1 MYTNDHIRA
10 NYMSVEIKGATYE
23 PQAPDEHIRG
33 LSLLLPVQDR
43 GGFIFLIAYTKKESP
58 DSELLLQVLMDQTRR
73 LAETF
78 GKEANPQHRFEQFL
92 GALNETLA
100 EHVREGH
107 WNLPIE
113 DVHALIGIA
122 STSEMYLS
130 GTGDL
135 VALFLHK
142 KPSQRYQIFN
152 LFRGIQTEQSLPTW
166 EKTFAVVLDG
176 DLHAGDV
183 FCVTDKDLQ
192 QIIPADELNHI
203 LSSLPP
209 IGAVE
214 KIHQYF
220 SHKEGML
227 LTVLKIVDDTFPS
240 TIQSPHLAVP
250 QSNLSVEELNATE
263 ETTDRLLDDQRPSFS
278 IVLKEIHAFIQSK
291 TDQRSRLLND
301 LHSQGSLKNGIRKTG
316 RVLWKV
322 AIFATKYI
330 IKKTS
335 RSISLLKNKEERV
348 QIQKRL
354 QLKKQHTQGEVL
366 SLINR
371 FKGVPNSTKYLV
383 AGIVVAVLVLF
394 IGISVISKSQARA
407 TDEKAYQEQ
416 LTAIEDVMERAAG
429 AVIYKDENQARSLF
443 VNAQTLIE
451 SLPTDTPEREEKAQ
465 ELNHDLQAALNDIRH
480 LVTVPN
486 PPLLADLETLTDGV
500 FGNTVLL
507 SEGTLFIAGSD
518 GRTYELNQTEKRFDL
533 AASMGTGETFSP
545 LASTQEDGR
554 LYVLGQTG
562 SVYGVS
568 LENKTISPLEIQDDR
583 WIDLEAYANRL
594 YLLRPSQNGTEGQI
608 VRFNRNGS
616 SLTDPSDWIT
626 SRTVSFDK
634 ATSIAID
641 GNVYVLMSDG
651 SIARFASGSEEGWD
665 VGIVDPRITSATK
678 LWTDPESDYLYV
690 LEPSTERL
698 IVFRKDSGAFVVQY
712 RSDAFT
718 GLTDFVVDE
727 AGYTIYLLAGS
738 KLYSIAPSHLE

>member
-152 LFRGIQTEQSLPTW
+152 LFRGLQTEQSLPTW

-183 FCVTDKDLQ
+183 FCVTDKNLQ

-278 IVLKEIHAFIQSK
+278 IILKKIHAFIQSK

-316 RVLWKV
+316 RMLWKV
-322 AIFATKYI
+322 AILATKYT

-518 GRTYELNQTEKRFDL
+518 GRIYELNQTEKRFDL
-533 AASMGTGETFSP
+533 AASMGSGETFSP

-568 LENKTISPLEIQDDR
+568 LENETISTLEIQDDR
-583 WIDLEAYANRL
+583 WVDLEAYANRL

-626 SRTVSFDK
+626 SRTVSFDT

>member
-1 MYTNDHIRA
+1 
-10 NYMSVEIKGATYE
+10 MSVEIKGATYE

>member
-634 ATSIAID
+634 AASIAID

>member
-278 IVLKEIHAFIQSK
+278 IVLKKIHAFIQSK

-322 AIFATKYI
+322 AILATKYI

-634 ATSIAID
+634 AASIAID

>member
-43 GGFIFLIAYTKKESP
+43 GGFIFLIAYTKKESA

-113 DVHALIGIA
+113 DLHALIGIA

-152 LFRGIQTEQSLPTW
+152 LFRGLQTEQSLPTW

-278 IVLKEIHAFIQSK
+278 IVLKKIHAFIQSK

-301 LHSQGSLKNGIRKTG
+301 LHSQGSLKNGVRKTG

-322 AIFATKYI
+322 AIFVTKHA

-371 FKGVPNSTKYLV
+371 FKGVPTSTKYLV

-480 LVTVPN
+480 LVTIPN

-507 SEGTLFIAGSD
+507 REGSLFVSGSD
-518 GRTYELNQTEKRFDL
+518 GRIYELNQTEKRFDL
-533 AASMGTGETFSP
+533 AASTGAGETFSP

-554 LYVLGQTG
+554 LYLLGQTG

-568 LENKTISPLEIQDDR
+568 LENETISTLEIQDDR
-583 WIDLEAYANRL
+583 WVDLEAYANRL
-594 YLLRPSQNGTEGQI
+594 YLLRPSQDGTEGQI

-626 SRTVSFDK
+626 SRTVSFDT
-634 ATSIAID
+634 AISIAID

-678 LWTDPESDYLYV
+678 LWTDLESDYLYV